1 MAINSSD
8 LFLDLEHLGRQAK
21 AWLEGKHFET
31 KVQRL
36 DQTVRVSGNWAGTK
50 YVEAYGSL
58 NSVFGMNLM
67 KVDSALHVT
76 MRHVESGTQVMVKQG
91 SWSEN
96 LVINVVWTWAT
107 AGLLNAAFSK
117 ISENIIAELDG
128 VVPEWLGGG
137 LGPDGK
143 PVAIATKVLLASGS
157 ESGSEV
163 PSRFQ
168 VKTIECPHCG
178 APFSVTRDM
187 IGAQGSCEVCRGTF
201 NIKRR

>member
-91 SWSEN
+91 TWSEN
-96 LVINVVWTWAT
+96 LVCNVVWTWAT
-107 AGLLNAAFSK
+107 AGLNVALSQV
-117 ISENIIAELDG
+117 SENIIAELDG
-128 VVPEWLGGG
+128 VVQEWLVGG

-143 PVAIATKVLLASGS
+143 PVAVATRVLLASGS